1 MGELLFEVSGITSK
15 LENLENGDDEEM
27 AEAVVDESSR
37 RALNSEC
44 RDRILLALYLTRQDT
59 VNSQRFGLV
68 RQSSMIHITLLA
80 RSLEGRNCPT
90 FSMSRDVTW

>member
-27 AEAVVDESSR
+27 EAAVDESSR

-59 VNSQRFGLV
+59 VNGQRFGLV
-68 RQSSMIHITLLA
+68 RRMIHIWKALVA
-80 RSLEGRNCPT
+80 QHA
-90 FSMSRDVTW
+90 